1 MLRNHCRLQ
10 INESENLQ
18 KNSVELI
25 KNDNN
30 DNRDETVPL
39 DVDDI
44 LLSDL
49 KTTVVDI
56 KKPILNSATD
66 PTAQQNTTNNIKTK
80 APRLNI
86 APKQLTDYFPIRRSV
101 RKTKQEV
108 EQEFLRQIELA
119 LDRDVEDGLLIK
131 QFADKGRGI
140 VAERSFAR
148 GEFVVEYLGDLIDQI
163 EAHKREEFYAKD
175 PKFGCYMYY
184 FRYKEQQWW

>member
-1 MLRNHCRLQ
+1 M
-10 INESENLQ
+10 
-18 KNSVELI
+18 
-25 KNDNN
+25 
-30 DNRDETVPL
+30 
-39 DVDDI
+39 
-44 LLSDL
+44 
-49 KTTVVDI
+49 
-56 KKPILNSATD
+56 
-66 PTAQQNTTNNIKTK
+66 
-80 APRLNI
+80 PRVNI

-140 VAERSFAR
+140 VAERPFAR

-163 EAHKREEFYAKD
+163 EAHKREEYYAKD

-184 FRYKEQQWW
+184 FKYKEQQWW